1 MAVEAEAL
9 EREALGLGGPAHAT
23 EPVRLKLHAGGDRQ
37 PAQRRHGG
45 GVGRIVTR
53 PTTWLAVAAMLAIAS
68 VVMWLAPAP
77 TAQSVPVAPGARL
90 AQNSAGAKT
99 TTTNPAASRTAPRS
113 TVMQTVPAVATTG
126 VRPAPVQAANARQCV
141 VLAIVQSTDG
151 ACRCVNLAPHQ
162 WADLQGHS
170 EDQHR
175 AELLAVPVRTACS
188 LSGHRLVLV
197 AIEGPADCL
206 PRTDAQAERIAE
218 CLAEAPKLC
227 DGSSNCYESLA
238 RRCLSPEVSVLAQA
252 VPALN

>member
-9 EREALGLGGPAHAT
+9 EREALGLGGPAQAT
-23 EPVRLKLHAGGDRQ
+23 EPMRLKLHAGGDRQ

-45 GVGRIVTR
+45 GVARIVTR

-77 TAQSVPVAPGARL
+77 TAQSVPVVPGAKL
-90 AQNSAGAKT
+90 AQNNPGVKT
-99 TTTNPAASRTAPRS
+99 PTTRPAPRPS
-113 TVMQTVPAVATTG
+113 LTQTVPAVATTG

-238 RRCLSPEVSVLAQA
+238 KRCLSPEVSVLAQA
-252 VPALN
+252 VPAVN